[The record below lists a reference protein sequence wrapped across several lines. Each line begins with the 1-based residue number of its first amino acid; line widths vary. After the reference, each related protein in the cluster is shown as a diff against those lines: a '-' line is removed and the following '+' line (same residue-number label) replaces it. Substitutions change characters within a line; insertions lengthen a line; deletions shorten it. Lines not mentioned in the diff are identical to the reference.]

1 MADPDAES
9 PTGRQ
14 LGRSILPA
22 MMAPANRRILV
33 VDDDAHRYTVS
44 EAPRA

>member
-14 LGRSILPA
+14 LGRSLPA

-44 EAPRA
+44 EARRA